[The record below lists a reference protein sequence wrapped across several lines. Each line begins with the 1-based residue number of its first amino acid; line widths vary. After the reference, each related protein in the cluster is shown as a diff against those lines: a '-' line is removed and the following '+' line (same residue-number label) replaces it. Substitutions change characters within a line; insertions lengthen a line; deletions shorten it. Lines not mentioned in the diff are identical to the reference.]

1 MLRLLFLGEFAAA
14 IASSGAQGRLGGGG
28 LVSDLAALVVNS
40 EGAVEAL
47 LELDAA
53 AGVATAAWAR
63 WYLDEP
69 FLKADGVVVGDGA

>member
-1 MLRLLFLGEFAAA
+1 M
-14 IASSGAQGRLGGGG
+14 
-28 LVSDLAALVVNS
+28 SDLAALVVNS

-47 LELDAA
+47 LELHAA
-53 AGVATAAWAR
+53 AGIAAATGAR